1 MDDGMAG
8 AQFGIAVAT
17 SCQGVGVASILLKHL
32 IDTARQARVPVL
44 MTDIDRGDQRM
55 LSLLFHT
62 GLAMKYDIS
71 GNIMHV
77 TLEITVH

>member
-1 MDDGMAG
+1 
-8 AQFGIAVAT
+8 
-17 SCQGVGVASILLKHL
+17 
-32 IDTARQARVPVL
+32 
-44 MTDIDRGDQRM
+44 M